1 MQSMEAAAFVE
12 TLHAIK
18 AVSNTGDEKERG
30 DNKPTAMEICCSS
43 NYCLSWFPFGQKDRN
58 IES

>member
-18 AVSNTGDEKERG
+18 AVSHTGDEKERG
-30 DNKPTAMEICCSS
+30 DNKPAAMEYAAQVTIA
-43 NYCLSWFPFGQKDRN
+43 YLGFLSDKK
-58 IES
+58 IVI